1 MNIAYFMTFPIS
13 LKNWRENGSITREL
27 EYIIKISLNHQI
39 SLFNYGEVDEN
50 IKSKYPQINFF
61 ELCKYKDSP
70 LDAKANTI
78 PIGIK
83 IIKL

>member
-13 LKNWRENGSITREL
+13 LKNWKENGSITREL

-50 IKSKYPQINFF
+50 IKSKYPQINFLNF
-61 ELCKYKDSP
+61 VS
-70 LDAKANTI
+70 
-78 PIGIK
+78 IK
-83 IIKL
+83 IVLL